1 MTNTLEA
8 ETTLAQLS
16 EEIAPPLMSLEDF
29 LNYDDGTDTL
39 YELEDGK
46 LRAMTS
52 ESDIN
57 QRITMFLLA
66 YFLQSSIP
74 FYRLRTKAE
83 VSVSGTRA
91 TVRIPDLLVM
101 SEELARIMEGSRR
114 SLVTSEMPPPQ
125 LVVEVVSPGRENE
138 ERDYRYKRSQ
148 YQARGIAEYWI
159 VDPIQQQITV
169 LNLVAGLYE
178 EAIFTREEAIASP
191 FLQELEGT
199 LTVTQVLAQS

>member
-1 MTNTLEA
+1 
-8 ETTLAQLS
+8 
-16 EEIAPPLMSLEDF
+16 MSLEEF

-39 YELEDGK
+39 YELEDGR
-46 LRAMTS
+46 LRAMPS

-57 QRITMFLLA
+57 QRVAIFLLV
-66 YFLQSSIP
+66 YLTQLGIP

-83 VSVSGTRA
+83 VSVSGTRP

-101 SEELARIMEGSRR
+101 SEELAQILEGSRR

-125 LVVEVVSPGRENE
+125 LVIEVVSPGRDNE

-148 YQARGIAEYWI
+148 YQARGIDEYWI

-169 LNLVAGLYE
+169 LSLVAGLYE
-178 EAIFTREEAIASP
+178 EVLFTGEEAIASP
-191 FLQELEGT
+191 LLQELGGA
-199 LTVTQVLAQS
+199 LSVAQVLAQS